1 MIRIWVWLFPT
12 RTEYEEHARLQG
24 YAQGFDAGR
33 LMLRDSLR
41 RIIEAET
48 RAERDLLVVEAE
60 RRGWLAGAG
69 VRGDGNGESK

>member
-1 MIRIWVWLFPT
+1 MIRLWIWLFPT

-33 LMLRDSLR
+33 LMLRDSIKRL
-41 RIIEAET
+41 IEAEVRT
-48 RAERDLLVVEAE
+48 EYDARLVEAE

-69 VRGDGNGESK
+69 VTGDGNGESK